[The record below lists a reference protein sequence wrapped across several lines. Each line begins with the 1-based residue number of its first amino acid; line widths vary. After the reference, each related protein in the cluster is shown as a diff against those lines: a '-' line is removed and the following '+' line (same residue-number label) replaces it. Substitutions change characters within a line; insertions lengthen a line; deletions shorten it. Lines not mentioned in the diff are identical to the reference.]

1 MFELILLSP
10 VASVDELSDALE
22 ALDALSVSVEDA
34 DAHTADEQALFGE
47 PGMPP
52 PQVGWARS
60 RVVALFAT
68 EALALSAG
76 GVLSAQDFFAGC

>member
-34 DAHTADEQALFGE
+34 EILPKVIIIKNKLETYKEKYKKD
-47 PGMPP
+47 
-52 PQVGWARS
+52 
-60 RVVALFAT
+60 
-68 EALALSAG
+68 
-76 GVLSAQDFFAGC
+76 